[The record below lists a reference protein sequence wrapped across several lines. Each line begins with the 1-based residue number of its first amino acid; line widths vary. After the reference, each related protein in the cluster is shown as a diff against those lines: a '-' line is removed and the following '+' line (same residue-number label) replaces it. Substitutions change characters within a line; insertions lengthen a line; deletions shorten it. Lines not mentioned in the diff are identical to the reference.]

1 MGDEGAVREMGLGW
15 PASRLGWRACWEW
28 KGVLIHTIPNKQ
40 PCQAVLDKGCW
51 AASAAEGDFPT

>member
-1 MGDEGAVREMGLGW
+1 MRETGLGW
-15 PASRLGWRACWEW
+15 PASRLGWHACWEW

-51 AASAAEGDFPT
+51 AASAEEGGFPT